1 MSPIYVHLLVNQT
14 PVAATVFGVA
24 MLAYAVARGRESLE
38 RTSLGMFVF
47 AALAAVATF
56 VTGKRAEGGVDEV
69 GSVPAVLIDQHH
81 ALARLATLSV
91 VALGAASLAI
101 LLSTRRRRLPRRL
114 AALLLVASLAPAAAL
129 VWTATRGGRI
139 RHPEIRPNAQVRRT
153 ATAHADEVGVY
164 EP

>member
-101 LLSTRRRRLPRRL
+101 LLSTRRRRL

-139 RHPEIRPNAQVRRT
+139 RHPEIRPNAQVHRT
-153 ATAHADEVGVY
+153 ATAHADEVGAY